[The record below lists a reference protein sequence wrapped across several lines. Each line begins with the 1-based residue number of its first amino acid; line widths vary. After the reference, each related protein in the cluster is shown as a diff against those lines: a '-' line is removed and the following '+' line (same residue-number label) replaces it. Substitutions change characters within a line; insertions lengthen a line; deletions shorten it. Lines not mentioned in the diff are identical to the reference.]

1 MSMSS
6 SGDGLSRMLLSED
19 TKEKKENHS
28 RLFEFFAPSERTASE
43 QKVIDSGFFDCLRQ
57 GAFKHAI
64 YYFTRFSPNL
74 LTKDAQGK
82 NVFDYIFD
90 GYDIPTKEQKDLTK
104 DFSGI
109 LPQDRLMLLRT
120 ILPHYYMDDLFKE
133 TRIMPKQRRNKDF
146 DPTLFLTK
154 EQMAK
159 YCSLAVKYPQTL
171 ETGGQNIEK
180 IVQFINE
187 SKQENKVVQI
197 EKIVRNKQ
205 RYHLSKCELWF
216 HRVSRRIM
224 RLPIRFS
231 RTR

>member
-6 SGDGLSRMLLSED
+6 SDDGLSRMLLSED

-171 ETGGQNIEK
+171 ETGGKTLKKLFNLSMKASKK
-180 IVQFINE
+180 IKLFKLKKLYAINNGIIYRNVNCGFIV
-187 SKQENKVVQI
+187 SVV
-197 EKIVRNKQ
+197 
-205 RYHLSKCELWF
+205 ELCGCQ
-216 HRVSRRIM
+216 
-224 RLPIRFS
+224 
-231 RTR
+231 